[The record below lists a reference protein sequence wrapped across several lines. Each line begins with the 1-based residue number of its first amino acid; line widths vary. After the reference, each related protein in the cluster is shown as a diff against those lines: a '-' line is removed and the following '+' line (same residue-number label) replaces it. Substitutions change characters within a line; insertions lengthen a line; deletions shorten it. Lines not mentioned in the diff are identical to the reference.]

1 MKFKNIFTQTCS
13 LLFKEVQIEINGV
26 LETQDKELIAFLEQ
40 APDFVKIEEKPFE
53 KLEESIENKN
63 EEVQEELSN
72 IDELKKYADELG
84 VKYHP
89 NIGAD
94 KLQAKID
101 EFLNQ

>member
-13 LLFKEVQIEINGV
+13 LLFKGVQIEINGV

-40 APDFVKIEEKPFE
+40 APDFIKI
-53 KLEESIENKN
+53 EESIENKN
-63 EEVQEELSN
+63 EKVQEELSN